1 MVFNA
6 EINVCYRTGLY
17 RNAPREI
24 IGALP
29 VVFYDRVLCLVISL
43 MKVCLLLS
51 FCLISCRSICT
62 IMVNK
67 TEL

>member
-43 MKVCLLLS
+43 MKVFFSPFVLS
-51 FCLISCRSICT
+51 HVVLFARLW
-62 IMVNK
+62 
-67 TEL
+67 